1 MNYPNGK
8 QNKAINPI
16 NKPKSM
22 NKSHL
27 GVNFEDLINKSNEY
41 YLKNDIAVI
50 YKKPTPI
57 KITKVDY
64 PSRNKAKIVEA
75 FYQIPS
81 TTDYNG
87 LYKGHHVDFEAKS
100 CNGSSFPFSSIY
112 DHQLRHLDRIEKH
125 GGISFL
131 LIMFN
136 DYQEVFLLKSSI
148 LLKMYNDS
156 LNGGRKSIPYKFF
169 KENAE
174 SIKISYLLPIDYISA
189 INNVFLKEDDN
200 A

>member
-64 PSRNKAKIVEA
+64 PSRNKAKI
-75 FYQIPS
+75 
-81 TTDYNG
+81 
-87 LYKGHHVDFEAKS
+87 
-100 CNGSSFPFSSIY
+100 
-112 DHQLRHLDRIEKH
+112 
-125 GGISFL
+125 ISF
-131 LIMFN
+131 
-136 DYQEVFLLKSSI
+136 
-148 LLKMYNDS
+148 
-156 LNGGRKSIPYKFF
+156 
-169 KENAE
+169 
-174 SIKISYLLPIDYISA
+174 
-189 INNVFLKEDDN
+189 
-200 A
+200 

>member
-87 LYKGHHVDFEAKS
+87 IYKGKHVDFEAKS

-112 DHQLRHLDRIEKH
+112 DHQLIHLDRIEKH

-148 LLKMYNDS
+148 LLKLYNDS
-156 LNGGRKSIPYKFF
+156 LHGGRKSIPYNFF

>member
-87 LYKGHHVDFEAKS
+87 IYKGYHVDFEAKS

-148 LLKMYNDS
+148 LLKLYNDS